1 MTARRAQVG
10 SEEPEY
16 TKLAN
21 AIIVTQ
27 GNALVEQLLS
37 ANSAG
42 KEPDISE
49 LLGEA
54 AA

>member
-1 MTARRAQVG
+1 MTTRCAQVG